1 MLQSGKGSRGHNI
14 GVDIRD
20 ILQIHGPMAPIPM
33 RPLLRWQPFLGI
45 RLRLLHGWIP
55 ELPRGF
61 HPTPMAVSTQ
71 YFRDCWDL
79 RLFLQFRACLY
90 FRFRVQQGIGRYH
103 ENWDE
108 SMKSSTAEP
117 CEASS
122 ALGPNSTPAIRY
134 SIERSSRTR
143 DKYGQVVPY
152 LSIY

>member
-1 MLQSGKGSRGHNI
+1 MAIHFQSESLSFALLFVLVYNMLQSGKGSRGHNI

-71 YFRDCWDL
+71 YFRDC
-79 RLFLQFRACLY
+79 
-90 FRFRVQQGIGRYH
+90 
-103 ENWDE
+103 
-108 SMKSSTAEP
+108 
-117 CEASS
+117 
-122 ALGPNSTPAIRY
+122 
-134 SIERSSRTR
+134 
-143 DKYGQVVPY
+143 
-152 LSIY
+152 